1 MLFRSTTAD
10 VDRVFEQYFMPFQLD
25 SVDRCNELIPGLL
38 DCVRCLRERDIR
50 IATTTGY
57 FREAATRAYASGRAQ
72 GFNPDNSLCPAD
84 VREGRPAPWMIYRNM
99 EALGVY
105 PRDAVVK
112 VGDTLFDV
120 REAQN
125 AGVWA
130 VGVTDS
136 SSEIGLTQFE
146 FAQLDDEGRRRLTA
160 PWAARLNDAGAHDV
174 IGTVA
179 DLPAAIQRIERR
191 LAEGERP

>member
-1 MLFRSTTAD
+1 
-10 VDRVFEQYFMPFQLD
+10 
-25 SVDRCNELIPGLL
+25 
-38 DCVRCLRERDIR
+38 
-50 IATTTGY
+50 
-57 FREAATRAYASGRAQ
+57 
-72 GFNPDNSLCPAD
+72 
-84 VREGRPAPWMIYRNM
+84 M

-120 REAQN
+120 REAHN